1 MTELEDPGI
10 VETIETG
17 RVLVVGSGTVEVSG
31 TTVGELEITAEEL
44 KTSITELEGPGM
56 VEMMETGRVVVVEV
70 GTTIGVELGVTTGVT
85 VGMTFEVA
93 AVDVGRRTG
102 VVEGVGETV
111 ALVPPRL
118 VHSSD

>member
-1 MTELEDPGI
+1 MTELED
-10 VETIETG
+10 
-17 RVLVVGSGTVEVSG
+17 
-31 TTVGELEITAEEL
+31 
-44 KTSITELEGPGM
+44 PGM

-70 GTTIGVELGVTTGVT
+70 DTAIGVELGVTIGVT
-85 VGMTFEVA
+85 VGITFEDVA